1 MPNTFKIG
9 QQVYSINTLNGGLV
23 TNIEYQKNKNV
34 ELETICIITFTCDD
48 TKKEVKIDSRFL
60 TNDYQLVIKLCKE
73 QIQEYKDAFF
83 RQKNIVDTLKAAG
96 TLG

>member
-1 MPNTFKIG
+1 MTNTFKIG

-23 TNIEYQKNKNV
+23 THIEYQKIKNV

-48 TKKEVKIDSRFL
+48 TGKEEKIDSRFL

-83 RQKNIVDTLKAAG
+83 RQKKIVDNLK
-96 TLG
+96 T